1 MICVA
6 VAIHMRKGKE
16 NNQMKVVSFVSFVA
30 PRRLSDV
37 NTS

>member
-6 VAIHMRKGKE
+6 MAIHMKKGKE
-16 NNQMKVVSFVSFVA
+16 NQMKVVSFVSFVA

-37 NTS
+37 NMS